1 MGTPARREHRGL
13 FPELFD
19 WLDWPPVIRPQQ
31 QAIRFEDYVKEGRY
45 VVRAE
50 LPGIDPEKDV
60 EITLRNGVLTLH
72 AERREELKEQHRTEF
87 RYGSFTRSVTLPPG
101 ADDQD
106 VKAVY
111 DKGIL
116 EISVK
121 LPEEK
126 HEARRIQIETQ
137 Q

>member
-19 WLDWPPVIRPQQ
+19 WLDWPPVIRPHQQ
-31 QAIRFEDYVKEGRY
+31 PIRFEDYVKEGRY

-72 AERREELKEQHRTEF
+72 AERREEVKEHHRTEF
-87 RYGSFTRSVTLPPG
+87 RYGSFTRSITLPPG

-126 HEARRIQIETQ
+126 QEARRIQIQTQ

>member
-19 WLDWPPVIRPQQ
+19 WLEWPPAVRSQQ
-31 QAIRFEDYVKEGRY
+31 PIRFEDYVKDGRY

-50 LPGIDPEKDV
+50 LPGIDPEKDL
-60 EITLRNGVLTLH
+60 EITLRNGVLTIH
-72 AERREELKEQHRTEF
+72 GERREELKEQHRTEF
-87 RYGSFTRSVTLPPG
+87 RYGSFSRSITLPPG
-101 ADDQD
+101 VDEQD

-121 LPEEK
+121 LADEK
-126 HEARRIQIETQ
+126 QEGRRIQVETER
-137 Q
+137 

>member
-1 MGTPARREHRGL
+1 MSTPARREHRGL

-19 WLDWPPVIRPQQ
+19 WLDWPPVIRSQQ
-31 QAIRFEDYVKEGRY
+31 QPIRFEDYVKEGRY

-87 RYGSFTRSVTLPPG
+87 RYGSFTRSIALPAG
-101 ADDQD
+101 ADEQD

-116 EISVK
+116 EVSVK

-126 HEARRIQIETQ
+126 HEARRIQVETQ

>member
-19 WLDWPPVIRPQQ
+19 WLDWPAVRSQQ
-31 QAIRFEDYVKEGRY
+31 PIRFEDYIKDGRY

-50 LPGIDPEKDV
+50 LPGIDPEKDL
-60 EITLRNGVLTLH
+60 EITVRNGVLTIH
-72 AERREELKEQHRTEF
+72 GERREELKEQHRTEF
-87 RYGSFTRSVTLPPG
+87 RYGSFSRSITLPPG
-101 ADDQD
+101 VDEQD
-106 VKAVY
+106 IHAVY

-121 LPEEK
+121 LAEEK
-126 HEARRIQIETQ
+126 QEGRRIQIETQ
-137 Q
+137 P